1 MARRRATPL
10 PFLLLAVLLLPL
22 AVLAGGVTSH
32 GLAAGPTGS
41 SSTAASSSA
50 VISQVATTTTHHP
63 SPTTADEPPRVMRSS
78 HAEPIPTCDK
88 NKHPDGEQVAATSD
102 TQRLPGTVTSPHV
115 ATLAAPAPKLPARHA
130 LALPG
135 APRGPDPPCPARYL
149 TTVLRV

>member
-1 MARRRATPL
+1 MARRRAAPL
-10 PFLLLAVLLLPL
+10 PFLLLSVLLLPL

-32 GLAAGPTGS
+32 GLAANPAGS
-41 SSTAASSSA
+41 SSAAVSSST
-50 VISQVATTTTHHP
+50 VISRVATATAHHP
-63 SPTTADEPPRVMRSS
+63 SRTTTDGPPRAVRSS
-78 HAEPIPTCDK
+78 HAGPIPTCDK
-88 NKHPDGEQVAATSD
+88 NKHPDGEQVAAASD